1 MDDAFLHAYGDLGAD
16 GPGTKTISPR
26 AAASLIADGATL
38 ATGGFVGIGVPEE
51 LLVALEERFLDE
63 GGPRDLSLLYAAGQ
77 GDGRGRGLN
86 HLAHEGL
93 LRRVIGG
100 HWGLTPALGRL
111 AMEDRIE
118 AYCLPQGVI
127 SHLYRETAAGRPG
140 LITKVGLGTF
150 VDPRLDGGRLN
161 ARTTDDLVRL
171 LEIDDEEY
179 LFYPRMP
186 IDVAFLRG
194 TTADAAGNIT
204 MEREAVTL
212 EALSIAQATYN
223 SGGIVVVQVER
234 VVNHH
239 TLPPREV
246 QIPGILVGAVV
257 VASPVN
263 HPQTFAESFNPS
275 YCARPPQAR
284 ASDARPRPMELD
296 ARKVIA
302 RRAVRELEPG
312 AVVNLGIGMPEGI
325 VPVAQ
330 EEGLLS
336 LFTPTVEAGGI
347 GGLPA
352 GGLSFGAT
360 ANVAAIV
367 DQPYQFDFYDGGG
380 LDQAFLGLAEVDADG
395 NVNVSRFGSRFPGA
409 GGFINISQ
417 SARALFFMGT
427 FAAGGQV
434 EVDDDGLH
442 VIEQGVSKFVAR
454 TGHITFSGQQA
465 RARGQQVL
473 YITERCV
480 LRLAPAGLELIEI
493 APGLD
498 LEADILDRMGF
509 RPIVAS
515 ALREMDRALFR
526 RGAMAVDPAL
536 RDCNPVSVQTV
547 GR

>member
-1 MDDAFLHAYGDLGAD
+1 MDDAFDAACADLGAGGLD
-16 GPGTKTISPR
+16 TKEIAAS
-26 AAASLIADGATL
+26 AAAALVADGATL

-51 LLVALEERFLDE
+51 LLLALERRFLDE
-63 GGPRDLSLLYAAGQ
+63 GEPRDLSLLYAAGQ

-100 HWGLTPALGRL
+100 HWGLTPGLGRL

-161 ARTTDDLVRL
+161 QRTTDAIVRV

-194 TTADAAGNIT
+194 STSDAAGNIT

-234 VVNHH
+234 VVDHH
-239 TLPPREV
+239 TLSPREV

-257 VASPVN
+257 VASPAN
-263 HPQTFAESFNPS
+263 HPQTFAESYNPAYS
-275 YCARPPQAR
+275 GQAH
-284 ASDARPRPMELD
+284 AGDDELQPMELD
-296 ARKVIA
+296 GRKVIA
-302 RRAVRELEPG
+302 RRAVLELEPG
-312 AVVNLGIGMPEGI
+312 GVVNLGIGMPEGI
-325 VPVAQ
+325 VPVAR

-336 LFTPTVEAGGI
+336 L
-347 GGLPA
+347 
-352 GGLSFGAT
+352 
-360 ANVAAIV
+360 
-367 DQPYQFDFYDGGG
+367 FYDGGG

-395 NVNVSRFGSRFPGA
+395 NVNVSRFGARFPGA

-417 SARALFFMGT
+417 SARALYFMGT

-434 EVDDDGLH
+434 EVDDDGLRVLEH
-442 VIEQGVSKFVAR
+442 GVAKFVAR
-454 TGHITFSGQQA
+454 TGHITFSAEQA
-465 RARGQQVL
+465 RARGQEVL

-480 LRLAPAGLELIEI
+480 LRLGPRGLELIEI
-493 APGLD
+493 APGVD
-498 LEADILDRMGF
+498 LEADVLDRMGF
-509 RPIVAS
+509 EPSVAPD
-515 ALREMDRALFR
+515 LREMDRALFR
-526 RGAMAVDPAL
+526 RGAMAVGGLDPVA
-536 RDCNPVSVQTV
+536 
-547 GR
+547 

>member
-1 MDDAFLHAYGDLGAD
+1 MSAQRLGEKVIGA
-16 GPGTKTISPR
+16 G
-26 AAASLIADGATL
+26 AAAALVADGATL

-51 LLVALEERFLDE
+51 LLLALEDRFAASGE
-63 GGPRDLSLLYAAGQ
+63 PRGLSLLYAGGQ
-77 GDGRGRGLN
+77 GDGRARGLN

-93 LRRVIGG
+93 VRRVVGG
-100 HWGLTPALGRL
+100 HWGLTPALGRM

-140 LITKVGLGTF
+140 LVTKVGLGTF

-161 ARTTDDLVRL
+161 ERTPNDLVRR
-171 LEIDDEEY
+171 LELDGEEY
-179 LFYPRMP
+179 LFYPSMP

-212 EALSIAQATYN
+212 EALSIAQAAHN
-223 SGGIVVVQVER
+223 SGGTVIVQVER
-234 VVNHH
+234 VVARH
-239 TLPPREV
+239 TLSPREV
-246 QIPGILVGAVV
+246 QIPGILVDAVV
-257 VASPVN
+257 VASPAN
-263 HPQTFAESFNPS
+263 HLQTFAERYNPS
-275 YCARPPQAR
+275 YSGDARTS
-284 ASDARPRPMELD
+284 SDAMPLMDLD

-302 RRAVRELEPG
+302 RRAALELEPG

-325 VPVAQ
+325 VGVAE

-336 LFTPTVEAGGI
+336 TFTPTVEAGGV

-417 SARALFFMGT
+417 STRALYFMGT
-427 FAAGGQV
+427 FAAGAQV
-434 EVDDDGLH
+434 DVGAGALRVVEPGA
-442 VIEQGVSKFVAR
+442 SKFVAR
-454 TGHITFSGQQA
+454 AGHITFSAAQA
-465 RARGQQVL
+465 RARGQRVL

-480 LRLAPAGLELIEI
+480 LRLAPVGLELLEI

-498 LEADILDRMGF
+498 LEADVLHRMGF
-509 RPIVAS
+509 RPSVS
-515 ALREMDRALFR
+515 PELREMDRALFEAP
-526 RGAMAVDPAL
+526 AMADRVLDPI
-536 RDCNPVSVQTV
+536 T
-547 GR
+547 

>member
-1 MDDAFLHAYGDLGAD
+1 MDDAFDAACADLGAGGLD
-16 GPGTKTISPR
+16 TKEIAAS
-26 AAASLIADGATL
+26 AAAALVADGATL

-51 LLVALEERFLDE
+51 LLLALERRFLDE
-63 GGPRDLSLLYAAGQ
+63 GEPRDLSLLYAAGQ

-100 HWGLTPALGRL
+100 HWGLTPGLGRL

-161 ARTTDDLVRL
+161 QRTTDAIVRV

-194 TTADAAGNIT
+194 STSDAAGNIT

-234 VVNHH
+234 VVDHH
-239 TLPPREV
+239 TLSPREV

-257 VASPVN
+257 VASPAN
-263 HPQTFAESFNPS
+263 HPQTFAESYNPAYS
-275 YCARPPQAR
+275 GQAH
-284 ASDARPRPMELD
+284 AGDDELQPMELD
-296 ARKVIA
+296 GRKVIA
-302 RRAVRELEPG
+302 RRAVLELEPG
-312 AVVNLGIGMPEGI
+312 GVVNLGIGMPEGI

-395 NVNVSRFGSRFPGA
+395 NVNVSRFGARFPGA

-417 SARALFFMGT
+417 SARALYFMGT

-434 EVDDDGLH
+434 EVDDDGLRVLEH
-442 VIEQGVSKFVAR
+442 GVAKFVAR
-454 TGHITFSGQQA
+454 TGHITFSAEQA
-465 RARGQQVL
+465 RARGQEVL

-480 LRLAPAGLELIEI
+480 LRLGPRGLELIEI
-493 APGLD
+493 APGVD
-498 LEADILDRMGF
+498 LEADVLDRMGF
-509 RPIVAS
+509 EPSVAPD
-515 ALREMDRALFR
+515 LREMDRALFR
-526 RGAMAVDPAL
+526 RGAMAVGGLDPVA
-536 RDCNPVSVQTV
+536 
-547 GR
+547 